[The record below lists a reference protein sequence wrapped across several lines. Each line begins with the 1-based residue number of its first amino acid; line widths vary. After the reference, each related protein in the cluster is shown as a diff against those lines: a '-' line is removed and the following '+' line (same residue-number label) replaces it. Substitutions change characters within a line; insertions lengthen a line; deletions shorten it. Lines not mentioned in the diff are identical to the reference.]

1 MNQKKEFIAF
11 INSHKNLILKVASI
25 YCSDTEDRKDLVQEI
40 ILQLWKSFPKYN
52 PNYKLS
58 TWSYR
63 IALNVSISYVRKTTN
78 RNKAINRYGE
88 FIEYKVE
95 DKPFQEDGNLNKL
108 YKALEILN
116 PIDRA
121 IITLNLDGC
130 GNKEISD
137 IMGMSPSNVSTRI
150 LRIKKKLKKHLT
162 N

>member
-1 MNQKKEFIAF
+1 MSRDKEFIAF
-11 INSHKNLILKVASI
+11 INSHKNLIIKVASI
-25 YCSDTEDRKDLVQEI
+25 YCGNTEDRMDLVQEI
-40 ILQLWKSFPKYN
+40 ILQLWNSFPKYD
-52 PNYKLS
+52 PKFKLS

-63 IALNVSISYVRKTTN
+63 IALNVSISYVRKTTV
-78 RNKAINRYGE
+78 RNKAISRYSE

-95 DKPFQEDGNLNKL
+95 DSLFQENGNLNKL

-162 N
+162 D